1 MHVKVLRTH
10 AIAPSESLY
19 AILDAYVPALPER
32 AILFVTSK
40 VVSLCEGRVVAKEGI
55 DKASLVREHAEAYLK
70 NSNAEEK
77 IQLTIKQNILIPS
90 AGIDESNGNGN
101 YILYPED
108 VQKSA
113 AAIWEFIRQRDSIRE
128 FGVVIT
134 DSHLTPLR
142 RGVVGIGLGWCGFKA
157 VNSYVGKLDCFG
169 IPLKMTTVSVIDA
182 LAAAAVFCM
191 GEGNEQ
197 TPLAI
202 ITDAD
207 KITFQDS
214 LPTLAELK
222 ELSIPLKE
230 DLFAPLL
237 ENSDW
242 VYNQSNNFNI

>member
-1 MHVKVLRTH
+1 MHVRPLKTH
-10 AIAPSESLY
+10 AIAPSESLHT
-19 AILDAYVPALPER
+19 ILDVYVPVLPER
-32 AILFVTSK
+32 AILFITSK

-55 DKASLVREHAEAYLK
+55 DKALLVRENAEAYLK
-70 NSNAEEK
+70 SPSGVSE

-90 AGIDESNGNGN
+90 AGIDESNGNGK

-113 AAIWEFIRQRDSIRE
+113 ASIWEFIRQRDSIRD

-157 VNSYVGKLDCFG
+157 TNSYVGKPDCFG
-169 IPLKMTTVSVIDA
+169 VPLRVTAVNVIDA

-191 GEGNEQ
+191 GEGSEQ

-202 ITDAD
+202 ITDAA
-207 KITFQDS
+207 KITFQNS
-214 LPTLAELK
+214 PPTPMEVK

-230 DLFAPLL
+230 DIFAPLL
-237 ENSDW
+237 YNSDW
-242 VYNQSNNFNI
+242 VYNKSNNFNI